1 MISGTNLGPRY
12 AIFEPATRNTG
23 TSLTGSNKANPCAML
38 NASGDMLH
46 HLGLEYHAEL
56 IKTAVFNTI
65 NVDKVHTRDLGG
77 QATSSEVVQNVIT
90 HIKNAAK
97 Q

>member
-1 MISGTNLGPRY
+1 
-12 AIFEPATRNTG
+12 
-23 TSLTGSNKANPCAML
+23 
-38 NASGDMLH
+38 MLH